1 MRTLKDKILEKP
13 RAFPLEPAPY
23 QFLFEL
29 LVGMEPEKYSKLCKS
44 YIEYLMSCSEAEL
57 KFLTEVK
64 ELLEPQKKVQ
74 HKK

>member
-13 RAFPLEPAPY
+13 KAFPLEPAP
-23 QFLFEL
+23 FLFEL
-29 LVGMEPEKYSKLCKS
+29 LVGMEPGKYSKLCKS